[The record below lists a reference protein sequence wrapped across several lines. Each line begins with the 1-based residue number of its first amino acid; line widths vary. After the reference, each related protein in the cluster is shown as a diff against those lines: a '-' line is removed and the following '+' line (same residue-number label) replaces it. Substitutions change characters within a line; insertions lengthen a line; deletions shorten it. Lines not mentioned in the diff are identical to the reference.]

1 MWGFFVF
8 IFLFVVPLL
17 GGRGVQ
23 SGLKQALEREL
34 GNR

>member
-8 IFLFVVPLL
+8 VFLVVVPLL
-17 GGRGVQ
+17 LERDVQ